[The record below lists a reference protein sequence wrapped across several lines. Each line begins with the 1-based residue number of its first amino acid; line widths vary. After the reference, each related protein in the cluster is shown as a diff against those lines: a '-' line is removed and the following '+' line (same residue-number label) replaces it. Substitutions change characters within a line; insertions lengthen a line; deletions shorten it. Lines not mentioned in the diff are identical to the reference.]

1 MSVDIVANNHPLVNY
16 KCQGHPNPSVHC
28 RFSFSKKKN
37 KQHKQILPGL
47 GQSGIQDSFILQG
60 VLPLLLPSPMEIN
73 KIGIFLKG
81 WDHLK
86 SSGPIIALLQVAI
99 GNTSS

>member
-28 RFSFSKKKN
+28 RFSFSKKKKN
-37 KQHKQILPGL
+37 KQHKQILP

-99 GNTSS
+99 GDTSS

>member
-28 RFSFSKKKN
+28 SFSFSKKKTIT
-37 KQHKQILPGL
+37 QTDTARL
-47 GQSGIQDSFILQG
+47 GSVWHTGQLYPPSI
-60 VLPLLLPSPMEIN
+60 LPLLLPSPMEIN
-73 KIGIFLKG
+73 KIGIFFKG